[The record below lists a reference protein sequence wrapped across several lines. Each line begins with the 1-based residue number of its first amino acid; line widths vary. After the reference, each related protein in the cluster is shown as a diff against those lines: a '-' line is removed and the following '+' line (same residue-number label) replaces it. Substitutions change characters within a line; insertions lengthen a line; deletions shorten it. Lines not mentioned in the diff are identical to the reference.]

1 MEPLDFVDLPFLPL
15 VLEIEIQRA
24 EVQEFE
30 LKDANRALALLK
42 QGKIHGA
49 AVLRIPH

>member
-1 MEPLDFVDLPFLPL
+1 MEPLDFVELPVYAPGPKR
-15 VLEIEIQRA
+15 VQQA
-24 EVQEFE
+24 EVQGFE

-42 QGKIHGA
+42 QGKINGA

>member
-1 MEPLDFVDLPFLPL
+1 MEPLDFVDRPVPAPGPKE
-15 VLEIEIQRA
+15 VQQA

-42 QGKIHGA
+42 QGKINGA
-49 AVLRIPH
+49 AVLRIPP